1 MKKILPTVTWT
12 GLTISL
18 IFLPGWGII
27 CGMPHPSKITSG
39 GRIVTDNLV
48 DEGCFVVHGG
58 RVTVETFDEEEED
71 WEVEDVDEGR
81 TNCNEITDADAA
93 GGDASW

>member
-1 MKKILPTVTWT
+1 M
-12 GLTISL
+12 
-18 IFLPGWGII
+18 
-27 CGMPHPSKITSG
+27 
-39 GRIVTDNLV
+39 
-48 DEGCFVVHGG
+48 VHGG